1 MKKKIGVGFFL
12 EKDKGVGRG
21 RASSSF
27 SSWGFFFSEE
37 GKGVGRGRELATF
50 FFNGLP
56 PFFKKKIIFN
66 KHNFNSLYRKKIS
79 YKNFLLSN
87 FF

>member
-50 FFNGLP
+50 FFVGLP
-56 PFFKKKIIFN
+56 PFFKKK
-66 KHNFNSLYRKKIS
+66 
-79 YKNFLLSN
+79 KN
-87 FF
+87 